1 MSGGDRLDNLA
12 AQQASPLDVTS
23 YSVTDE
29 FFGPP
34 YVDIDEWR
42 DTPTRHRYVH
52 GGFGGTDTRF
62 AFSYPPA
69 ESCRGRLYQ
78 PLEGANAGHENVAAE
93 PIGAVT
99 GGVEMVFRLGG
110 YMVETNMGHI
120 GDVKDAKAGDDPS
133 IYGWRAAAESARF
146 SKHLAAQ
153 ILGTA
158 PAYSYV
164 FGGSG
169 GARRAPLCLAYA
181 PDVWDAA
188 MPFMG
193 DNVDGDYGDWTQP
206 RYATPHF
213 ATMFNVQRVLG
224 DRIADV
230 VDAMRPGGSGDP
242 FATLT
247 THERDQLAELYK
259 LGYPRGDEFMIAQP
273 MGQLWLWCSMAER
286 ISREDPYFQR
296 FWTEP
301 GHVGFDQPE
310 LVRADLID
318 TRTRVKRVLAAGELL
333 SEEFNDPSLTALRL
347 LANLFAS
354 MQNMTAT
361 PMVVEL
367 EDTLDGYLLGSG
379 IRLID
384 GAAAGRQLYCMN
396 GVGNLLLLDGEG
408 EASNLRLTGVKP
420 GDSVQFDNRAFLAF
434 CYYARHHLLESPE
447 YDQFRLGSTPIY
459 RQYEQPYLSPF
470 MGVRHTGKFDGKMLW
485 IQHTHDAS
493 LWPSHGVGMKNNVE
507 REVGHARSRECFRLR
522 WLQNAEHVP
531 PYMAAPAP
539 DRANTTWLVDYPAHV
554 EQSLIDLA
562 DWVERGVEPA
572 ETLFE
577 LDDGQVILPASAKER
592 GGIQPVVSV
601 TADGAKRVQVRAGT
615 PVRLE
620 VHAEVP
626 PRAGGVVS
634 IKWDPDGTGAYPVSG
649 ETDGSSAEV
658 THTLQWVYQSPG
670 TYFPTALVESHRDG
684 DVTATSRRI
693 PNLDA
698 ARVVV
703 T

>member
-1 MSGGDRLDNLA
+1 MSDN
-12 AQQASPLDVTS
+12 SPIDVSS
-23 YSVTDE
+23 YSVTDD

-34 YVDIDEWR
+34 YIDLDEWR
-42 DTPTRHRYVH
+42 DAPVRHRYVH

-62 AFSYPPA
+62 AFRYPPA
-69 ESCRGRLYQ
+69 ESYRGRLYQ

-120 GDVKDAKAGDDPS
+120 GDVKDPKAGDDPT

-153 ILGTA
+153 IFGAA

-169 GARRAPLCLAYA
+169 GARRSPLCLAYA

-193 DNVDGDYGDWTQP
+193 DNLDGDHGDWTQP

-224 DRIADV
+224 DKITDV
-230 VDAMRPGGSGDP
+230 VDAMRPGGGGDP

-247 THERDQLAELYK
+247 THQRDQLAELYK
-259 LGYPRGDEFMIAQP
+259 LGYPRGDEYMIAQP

-310 LVRADLID
+310 LIRADLID
-318 TRTRVKRVLAAGELL
+318 TRTTVKRVFTAGELL

-354 MQNMTAT
+354 MQNLTAT

-367 EDTLDGYLLGSG
+367 EDTVDGYLLGSG
-379 IRLID
+379 VRLID

-408 EASNLRLTGVKP
+408 EASNLRLSGVKP
-420 GDSVQFDNRAFLAF
+420 GDAVQFDNRAFLAY
-434 CYYARHHLLESPE
+434 CYYARHHVLESPE
-447 YDQFRLGSTPIY
+447 YDQFRLGSAPIY
-459 RQYEQPYLSPF
+459 QQYEQPYLSPF

-507 REVGHARSRECFRLR
+507 REAGLARSRECFRLR

-554 EQSLIDLA
+554 EQSLIDLT
-562 DWVERGVEPA
+562 DWVEHAVEPA
-572 ETLFE
+572 ETHFE
-577 LDDGQVILPASAKER
+577 LDDGQINLPASAKER

-601 TADGAKRVQVRAGT
+601 TADGAKRVHVRAGT

-626 PRAGGVVS
+626 PRAGSIVS
-634 IKWDPDGTGAYPVSG
+634 IKWDLDGTGTYPISG
-649 ETDGSSAEV
+649 ETDGTSAEV
-658 THTLQWVYQSPG
+658 TDVLEWTYDTPG

-698 ARVVV
+698 ARVIV